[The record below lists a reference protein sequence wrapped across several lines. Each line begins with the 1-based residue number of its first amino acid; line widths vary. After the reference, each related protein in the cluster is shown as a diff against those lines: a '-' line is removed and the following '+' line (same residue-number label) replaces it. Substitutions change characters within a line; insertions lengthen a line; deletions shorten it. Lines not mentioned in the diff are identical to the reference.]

1 MSKLFDISYRRQPRA
16 VPRPF
21 DEDDFAD
28 ASRMFLA
35 LRRLLARE
43 DGRFEIRVGS
53 VILPFDFDPD
63 LSTVFED
70 LPDVLITLK
79 EEEGTPVELYF
90 FEQGTDLTF
99 TMARRK
105 NEVEL
110 AVHPGSS
117 TGTRYAKVS
126 NEPVTVSLTQFLH
139 AWARFLD
146 DVLAALRQVDPGIE
160 RDEGYREYAAR
171 IKALGS
177 SDVRRPS
184 VADRLSELFHPVL
197 APLRRS
203 PALKPASKPAA
214 A

>member
-1 MSKLFDISYRRQPRA
+1 MSKLFEISHRQRPRA

-21 DEDDFAD
+21 DENDFAD
-28 ASRMFLA
+28 ATRIFLA
-35 LRRLLARE
+35 LQRLLARE
-43 DGRFEIRVGS
+43 DGRFEIRIGS
-53 VILPFDFDPD
+53 VVLPFDFDPD

-70 LPDVLITLK
+70 LPDVLTTLK
-79 EEEGTPVELYF
+79 QKEGSSVELYF

-99 TMARRK
+99 TMERRK

-117 TGTRYAKVS
+117 TGTRYAKVA
-126 NEPVTVSLTQFLH
+126 NEPVAVSLTQFLH

-160 RDEGYREYAAR
+160 RDESYREYAAR

-177 SDVRRPS
+177 SDVRRTS
-184 VADRLSELFHPVL
+184 VADRLSELHQRVL
-197 APLRRS
+197 APLARLPVLR
-203 PALKPASKPAA
+203 PALKSVPA
-214 A
+214 